1 MCLACVCTQT
11 EHALHNATLS
21 LTPLFATQ
29 VTFGED
35 GFGVYRHMQKKNT
48 ILREDGY
55 ALASI
60 VLEDLI
66 CEKCYNIGEVYCQTV
81 ESVSE
86 GKEDEERWLPEHRR
100 ERMHALRPK
109 ILMGEMCVSLS
120 LIRSTHIAT
129 MCLSLSL

>member
-1 MCLACVCTQT
+1 MPLCTQCP
-11 EHALHNATLS
+11 HLS
-21 LTPLFATQ
+21 LTLLLCATATQ

-66 CEKCYNIGEVYCQTV
+66 CEKCYNIGEIYCQTV

-109 ILMGEMCVSLS
+109 ILMGEMCVSCHTHTSALTHTAHTHCNNVQLS
-120 LIRSTHIAT
+120 L
-129 MCLSLSL
+129 

>member
-1 MCLACVCTQT
+1 MCCVCTQA
-11 EHALHNATLS
+11 EHCTSTAMPQT

-86 GKEDEERWLPEHRR
+86 GKEDESKWLPEHRR

-109 ILMGEMCVSLS
+109 ILMGEMCVSCHTQH
-120 LIRSTHIAT
+120 THIAT